1 MRLLFLGGNMNIGTE
16 NEYMEFKTTT
26 GELSD
31 GLNSISAILN
41 KHGKGTLY
49 FGVKNNGDVCGQQ
62 IGKETLRD
70 ISSQISSHVSPKCFF
85 EINLRNTPEGL
96 EFIEVNFSGSRTPY
110 SAHGRYYLRFHD
122 EDRQMDNETLRDYYL
137 SQKVDYSQWETAS
150 ALKSLK
156 AADEVTLMQYIER
169 GKSKG
174 RINFN
179 YTSKDKV
186 LNRLGL
192 LYDSETLNNAGNVLF
207 AKDGPVRIKLVQF
220 AADTRLTI
228 LNAIPYEGNVF
239 ECIDAAMEFYKDNIG
254 WRLEMEGDVRRKEIP
269 EIPLEAI
276 REIIVNAFSH
286 GNYNA
291 STDFELAIY
300 SDRVSI
306 YSPGFFPKP
315 YTPEQ
320 FASRGIEPI
329 PLNNIIT
336 KTLFRDGTVEEAS
349 TGFERTF
356 EYCKK
361 FSIEYEH
368 EETVNGFRFTFFR
381 GKRNNKKV
389 SKRAR
394 DVLSLIEKSPNIT
407 VDEMATN
414 MQISKRT
421 VQRAIKSLRD
431 AGILERVGSDKNG
444 KWQIHY
450 Y

>member
-1 MRLLFLGGNMNIGTE
+1 MNIGKE
-16 NEYMEFKTTT
+16 NEYMEFKTST

-41 KHGKGTLY
+41 KHSKGTLY

-70 ISSQISSHVSPKCFF
+70 ISSHISSHVSPKCFF

-96 EFIEVNFSGSRTPY
+96 EFIEVVFSGLRTPY
-110 SAHGRYYLRFHD
+110 SSYGRYYLRFHD

-137 SQKVDYSQWETAS
+137 SQKVDYSQWEAAS
-150 ALKSLK
+150 SFKVLKT
-156 AADEVTLMQYIER
+156 ADELLLKQYIER

-174 RINFN
+174 RIKFN

-186 LNRLGL
+186 LSRLGL
-192 LYDSETLNNAGNVLF
+192 LYDSKTLNNAGNVLF
-207 AKDGPVRIKLVQF
+207 SKDAPVRIKLVQF
-220 AADTRLTI
+220 ATDTRLTI
-228 LNAIPYEGNVF
+228 LNANPYEGNIF
-239 ECIDAAMEFYKDNIG
+239 ECIDAAMDFYKKNIG
-254 WRLEMEGDVRRKEIP
+254 WRLEMDGDVRRKEIP

-356 EYCKK
+356 DYCKQ
-361 FSIEYEH
+361 FSIDYEH

-381 GKRNNKKV
+381 EKRNNMKV
-389 SKRAR
+389 SERER
-394 DVLSLIEKSPNIT
+394 EVLSLIEKNSRMT
-407 VDEMATN
+407 VDEMATH

-421 VQRAIKSLRD
+421 VQRSIKLLKD
-431 AGILERVGSDKNG
+431 TGMLERVGSDKNG
-444 KWQIHY
+444 KWQVHY
-450 Y
+450 F